1 MTFFEYHPLQKSEI
15 QVLQAV
21 LYFVTEFNKYV
32 LKTCSVPWS
41 MLDGLKKKK
50 KSKIIR
56 KIQLVHQGAC
66 NNPSEERVTS
76 TIWLPFKQ
84 KENKNV
90 NSWKFLNWV
99 FPFVYLN
106 QY

>member
-1 MTFFEYHPLQKSEI
+1 MPIRMTFFEYHPLQKSEI

-50 KSKIIR
+50 KVK
-56 KIQLVHQGAC
+56 
-66 NNPSEERVTS
+66 
-76 TIWLPFKQ
+76 
-84 KENKNV
+84 
-90 NSWKFLNWV
+90 
-99 FPFVYLN
+99 
-106 QY
+106 